1 MGQRFRDDAFL
12 GKGTVT
18 ISHIRSTSPSL
29 CAVADSSTIHLD
41 RRLTV
46 GETEATSVAELHA
59 LPSVKQ
65 AEAQVRVLEY
75 REKAYTGLV
84 YPTHKYYPTW
94 VTAPEHASVRG
105 GVEALTRLNGK
116 APEVGRWVFSTNGV
130 ATCGMFG
137 IPTIGF
143 GPADERFAHSPQDQ
157 IPVKHLEAAAAFY
170 AAFPQAYG
178 QATAK

>member
-1 MGQRFRDDAFL
+1 
-12 GKGTVT
+12 
-18 ISHIRSTSPSL
+18 
-29 CAVADSSTIHLD
+29 
-41 RRLTV
+41 
-46 GETEATSVAELHA
+46 
-59 LPSVKQ
+59 
-65 AEAQVRVLEY
+65 
-75 REKAYTGLV
+75 
-84 YPTHKYYPTW
+84 
-94 VTAPEHASVRG
+94 VTAPEHPAVTG
-105 GVEALTRLNGK
+105 GVDALTQLNGK

-178 QATAK
+178 KATAK